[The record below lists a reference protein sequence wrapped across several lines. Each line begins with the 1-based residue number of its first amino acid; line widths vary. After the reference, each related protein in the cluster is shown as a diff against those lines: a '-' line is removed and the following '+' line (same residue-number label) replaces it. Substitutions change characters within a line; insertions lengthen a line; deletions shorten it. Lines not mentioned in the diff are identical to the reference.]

1 MTHYTSITNQTLVE
15 IGESWVQDNA
25 DQYAWTKIPKCRILG
40 MAAGVGTT
48 TYQLPALDNFL
59 LKKDGMQEW
68 GYGLARRAPRDL
80 NKVSVSVTP
89 SVQDITPL
97 TRPMLSTAESESIWA
112 DLMSNIV
119 PGQLA
124 LLYQGIE
131 QKLAASVISD
141 SFATSKEFSGVGAL
155 DTYATNP
162 DHDPI
167 GDILVHLEEGGL
179 RWKKQATGGSI
190 AMFISQR
197 VADLFQ
203 RHPAFSGASYNSA
216 TGAGVPQ
223 AVPRQAVYDHLRAVL
238 NVDEVIE
245 LSAVADGSAR
255 LGQTSAPNTIGR
267 DVLAFHVLDRNKSRN
282 LAANPFDTPEGSI
295 CLFEAE
301 EPTVTMCEEA
311 DTKVVKFNGD
321 AEFALASPRGATFGI
336 YYPTAQMF

>member
-1 MTHYTSITNQTLVE
+1 
-15 IGESWVQDNA
+15 
-25 DQYAWTKIPKCRILG
+25 LG

-59 LKKDGMQEW
+59 LKQDGMQEW

-112 DLMSNIV
+112 DLMSNII

-124 LLYQGIE
+124 MLYQGIE
-131 QKLAASVISD
+131 QKLAASVISG
-141 SFATSKEFSGVGAL
+141 SFGQSKTFSGGNPL
-155 DTYATNP
+155 DTYLENA
-162 DHDPI
+162 DMDPV
-167 GDILVHLEEGGL
+167 GDILIALEAEGL
-179 RWKKQATGGSI
+179 RWKKKATGGSL

-197 VADLFQ
+197 VVDLFQ

-245 LSAVADGSAR
+245 LSAVSDLKSDGTGNR
-255 LGQTSAPNTIGR
+255 LGQTSAPEVIGR

-282 LAANPFDTPEGSI
+282 LAAN
-295 CLFEAE
+295 
-301 EPTVTMCEEA
+301 
-311 DTKVVKFNGD
+311 
-321 AEFALASPRGATFGI
+321 
-336 YYPTAQMF
+336 

>member
-80 NKVSVSVTP
+80 NKVPVSVTP

-124 LLYQGIE
+124 LLYQGLE

-141 SFATSKEFSGVGAL
+141 SFAQTKDFTGSVL
-155 DTYATNP
+155 DTYASNSN
-162 DHDPI
+162 HDPI
-167 GDILVHLEEGGL
+167 GDILVALEVEGL
-179 RWKKQATGGSI
+179 RWKKQATGGSL

-197 VADLFQ
+197 VIDLFQ
-203 RHPAFSGASYNSA
+203 RHPAFSGASYAAAGS
-216 TGAGVPQ
+216 GVPQ
-223 AVPRQAVYDHLRAVL
+223 AVPRQAVFDHLRAIL

-245 LSAVADGSAR
+245 LSAVADLNDR
-255 LGQTSAPNTIGR
+255 LGQSTNDPNTIGR

-321 AEFALASPRGATFGI
+321 AEFALASPRSGDFGI
-336 YYPTAQMF
+336 YFTTATMFT